1 MSVLGT
7 SVIGAALETTPGV
20 FVNPN
25 LATDAILAFGYEV
38 TPMES
43 EEVRREIERPFP
55 GVNPATYTAIRAR
68 HRFSVELTGAGTS
81 VVTPAWYRTL
91 FRACLMDAHTVQ
103 AGVSVTYP
111 LGSTG
116 DGASISLVGFKGNA
130 RHRARMVRGNCSF
143 EFVEKQL
150 PRMTFDLVGL
160 IEGTSPMDN
169 AASGSVVLPTYPQ
182 PQEVNLANT
191 VITLGGFTLGVRSLI
206 IDLGMKT
213 EFFSTT
219 GQRAIIFG
227 KDQDGDR
234 RAVTGQ
240 LVAELP
246 DPATRNFFTDVIPR
260 TPLAFSLV
268 HGTQANNIVDI
279 SSARAV
285 LGRITYSVE
294 QNRVFMNAPITFEPS
309 AAGNELSI
317 KTR

>member
-1 MSVLGT
+1 MSVLDT
-7 SVIGAALETTPGV
+7 SILAVALETVPGT

-25 LATDAILAFGYEV
+25 LATDALVAFNYEI

-43 EEVRREIERPFP
+43 EEVRREIERGFP

-91 FRACLMDAHTVQ
+91 FRACLMDAHVVT
-103 AGVSVTYP
+103 AGQHVTYP

-116 DGASISLVGFKGNA
+116 DGASISLVGWKGNA

-150 PRMTFDLVGL
+150 PRMNFDLVGL
-160 IEGTSPMDN
+160 IEGADPMDAN
-169 AASGSVVLPTYPQ
+169 TAGAVTLPTYPQ

-191 VITLGGFTLGVRSLI
+191 VIQLGGFTLGVRSLT

-213 EFFSTT
+213 EVFSTT

-246 DPATRNFFTDVIPR
+246 NPATRNFFADVIPR

-268 HGTQANNIVDI
+268 HGTVANNIVDI

-309 AAGNELSI
+309 AAGNELTI
-317 KTR
+317 RTR